1 MFTGHATDQ
10 NRGQV
15 HVDNIKLYPRET
27 RGVQRARAH
36 LFLVPQSTRLLCT
49 QVCFVLQ
56 VFLFFLRNS
65 APQFFNHCAS
75 FCIHGIG
82 L

>member
-27 RGVQRARAH
+27 RGVQRACAP
-36 LFLVPQSTRLLCT
+36 LFLVPRGTTKHPIAVHTSGLRLTSLP
-49 QVCFVLQ
+49 L
-56 VFLFFLRNS
+56 LP
-65 APQFFNHCAS
+65 PQ
-75 FCIHGIG
+75 
-82 L
+82 